1 MPISKPVKKT
11 VNIMDLVRR
20 SELNVRL
27 LNNYD
32 IASMKAQI
40 IDAGRILKAIICEL
54 VDGEYVV
61 LSGFRRTWAGQELYA
76 DGSIS
81 ADLKEALGKV
91 DIIVYSNLTEKE
103 RLQLIL
109 DHGSEKPICR
119 TETVAA
125 VWRLVAQM
133 YPEKDVIRQ
142 LYFALARYTGN
153 ERKLREL
160 PSENDPRAREKAL
173 HKWLHGTVGNYIM
186 AAMGMGQYVR
196 DQFILT
202 HKAEDGLLD
211 ATVGEKVEMRCSRQR
226 IQELSQAKSTD
237 DKTDAGWSFASGGK
251 SFNELIE
258 RFKAEDAGGPT
269 VEKITRLTAKQLEQ
283 MADNYQ
289 SDLAKSLCKRAAGQE
304 AEGLADLDAEAFRVQ
319 AIIKVL
325 LDVTDHIPKGQHTV
339 DLHGLL
345 SLISVGKAEQ
355 VYKHLSSLFP
365 AAS

>member
-1 MPISKPVKKT
+1 MTSRNQMREKGDSVSMPISKPVKKT

-119 TETVAA
+119 
-125 VWRLVAQM
+125 
-133 YPEKDVIRQ
+133 
-142 LYFALARYTGN
+142 
-153 ERKLREL
+153 
-160 PSENDPRAREKAL
+160 
-173 HKWLHGTVGNYIM
+173 
-186 AAMGMGQYVR
+186 
-196 DQFILT
+196 
-202 HKAEDGLLD
+202 
-211 ATVGEKVEMRCSRQR
+211 
-226 IQELSQAKSTD
+226 
-237 DKTDAGWSFASGGK
+237 
-251 SFNELIE
+251 
-258 RFKAEDAGGPT
+258 
-269 VEKITRLTAKQLEQ
+269 
-283 MADNYQ
+283 
-289 SDLAKSLCKRAAGQE
+289 
-304 AEGLADLDAEAFRVQ
+304 
-319 AIIKVL
+319 
-325 LDVTDHIPKGQHTV
+325 
-339 DLHGLL
+339 
-345 SLISVGKAEQ
+345 
-355 VYKHLSSLFP
+355 
-365 AAS
+365 